1 MNVAMRTP
9 LFLFAAMLV
18 GQPPL
23 SAAAHAETSAAVAGR
38 FDQLFRQWKA
48 KDGRAAP
55 AKPGVQGAPIT
66 SAMGMRYH
74 PILGRKRFHAG
85 VDLAVP
91 AGTPIHATADG
102 EVVRAGEAGGYGLLV
117 ILHHPSGYET
127 RYAHMA
133 RIAVTPGRKLRR
145 GDVVGY
151 VGSTGLST
159 GPHLHYEVRRG
170 GERLS
175 PLGFLPD

>member
-1 MNVAMRTP
+1 MDATTKVAP
-9 LFLFAAMLV
+9 FLFAAILL
-18 GQPPL
+18 GPTPL
-23 SAAAHAETSAAVAGR
+23 RAAGNAEPDAVHKR
-38 FDQLFRQWKA
+38 PLDQIFRQWKTQSKRTA
-48 KDGRAAP
+48 T
-55 AKPGVQGAPIT
+55 VSTGAPNVPVT

-102 EVVRAGEAGGYGLLV
+102 RVVRAGEAGGYGLLV
-117 ILHHPSGYET
+117 ILQHPSGFET
-127 RYAHMA
+127 RYAHMSKIGVA
-133 RIAVTPGRKLRR
+133 PGQKLHR
-145 GDVVGY
+145 GDLVGF

-170 GERLS
+170 GEPLS
-175 PLGFLPD
+175 PLPFLHD